1 MVPKRWT
8 SDVPNESWG
17 DERLVAECLNGN
29 EDAWAALIEKYKNLI
44 FSIPVKLGFSRD
56 DAGDIFQ
63 QVCLKLLRELPQLR
77 DPNSLTAWLI
87 KVSSHSCYEWH
98 RRERRYETVSDR
110 EQPWDHLSS
119 QDMADKVTGE
129 AEREQILRQAL
140 RETRPRCRR
149 LIEML
154 FFENPPVSYAEI
166 ARRLGV
172 ATGSIGF
179 IRMRC
184 LRNLRQFLSKK
195 GF

>member
-8 SDVPNESWG
+8 SDVPSESWS
-17 DERLVAECLNGN
+17 DERLVTECLDGN
-29 EDAWAALIEKYKNLI
+29 EDAWAALIQKYKNLI

-56 DAGDIFQ
+56 DAGEIFQ

-110 EQPWDHLSS
+110 EQPWDRLSS
-119 QDMADKVTGE
+119 QDLADKVTGE
-129 AEREQILRQAL
+129 VEREQILRQAL
-140 RETRPRCRR
+140 SETRPRCRR

-166 ARRLGV
+166 AQRLGV

-184 LRNLRQFLSKK
+184 LQNLRQFLTKK